1 MKNIGKIIRVPWQNV
16 DSEFFYYI
24 QVRELEIYFTF
35 DENSYS
41 FAPVC
46 SFEPNFDA
54 IKWINSL
61 TIKVIRISRARALT

>member
-54 IKWINSL
+54 INCASVYSVNSL
-61 TIKVIRISRARALT
+61 TIKVKYAN